1 MKLSQLKKIIK
12 EEIANVMHEGVY
24 DPGILKAVFL
34 AGGPGS
40 GKSTVGNA
48 LFGVTKAG
56 FSMEGL
62 KNVNSDKFFE
72 FLLQK
77 GGFSSNLAAASKED
91 FLKIT
96 TGETSP
102 RERAKVMSNKAYAS
116 YLVGRLGVLIDGT
129 GDDPNKLITKAEM
142 LKNEFGYDVCM
153 VFVNTPL
160 EKAQERNLGR
170 DRKLPASTVEE
181 IWNAAQA
188 AKKVYEGYFG
198 NAFMEAIN
206 DKDSAPGQ
214 PISIDPQVD
223 KFARSFM
230 RKPIQNPVGKQWVS
244 QQLAA
249 KKQ

>member
-1 MKLSQLKKIIK
+1 MKLSQLKRIIK
-12 EEIANVMHEGVY
+12 EEIANVMQEGVY

-72 FLLQK
+72 FLLKK
-77 GGFSSNLAAASKED
+77 GGFSSDLASLSPED
-91 FLKIT
+91 FEKVT
-96 TGETSP
+96 QGAGSP
-102 RERAKVMSNKAYAS
+102 RLRAKELFKNTYAI
-116 YLVGRLGVLIDGT
+116 YLNGRLGLLIDGT
-129 GDDPNKLITKAEM
+129 GDDPQKIIRQSEE
-142 LKNEFGYDVCM
+142 LKNTFGYDTSM

-160 EKAQERNLGR
+160 EKAQERNSKR
-170 DRKLPASTVEE
+170 ERKLPASLVDE

-188 AKKVYEGYFG
+188 AKKEYESYFG
-198 NAFMEAIN
+198 NAFIEAIN

>member
-12 EEIANVMHEGVY
+12 EEIQNVMHEGVY
-24 DPGILKAVFL
+24 DPGTLKAVFL

-56 FSMEGL
+56 FTMEGM

-72 FLLQK
+72 FLLTK
-77 GGFSSNLAAASKED
+77 GGFSFDLASLSKAD
-91 FLKIT
+91 FEKVT
-96 TGETSP
+96 QGADSP
-102 RERAKVMSNKAYAS
+102 RGRAKEMFRKSYAFF
-116 YLVGRLGVLIDGT
+116 LNGRLGLLIDGT
-129 GDDPNKLITKAEM
+129 ADDPQKLIKQSEE
-142 LKNEFGYDVCM
+142 LKNMFGYDTCM

-160 EKAQERNLGR
+160 EKALERNNKR
-170 DRKLPASTVEE
+170 ERKLPADIVEE
-181 IWNAAQA
+181 IWTAAQA
-188 AKKVYEGYFG
+188 AKKEYENYFG

-214 PISIDPQVD
+214 PIAIEPQVE

-230 RKPIQNPVGKQWVS
+230 RKPVQNQVGKEWIAQE
-244 QQLAA
+244 LAN
-249 KKQ
+249 KKR

>member
-1 MKLSQLKKIIK
+1 MKISQLKRIIK
-12 EEIANVMHEGVY
+12 EEIENVMFEGVY
-24 DPGILKAVFL
+24 DPGVLKAVFL

-72 FLLQK
+72 FLLKK
-77 GGFSSNLAAASKED
+77 GGFSSDLASLSPEE
-91 FLKIT
+91 FEKIT
-96 TGETSP
+96 QGAGSP
-102 RERAKVMSNKAYAS
+102 RMRAKEMFKKSYAV
-116 YLVGRLGVLIDGT
+116 YLNGRLGLLIDST
-129 GDDPNKLITKAEM
+129 GDDAQKIIRQSEE
-142 LKNEFGYDVCM
+142 LKNEFGYDTSM

-160 EKAQERNLGR
+160 EKALERNNNR
-170 DRKLPASTVEE
+170 DRKLPASLVEE

-188 AKKVYEGYFG
+188 AKKEYERYFG
-198 NAFMEAIN
+198 SSFVEVIN

-214 PISIDPQVD
+214 PIIIDNKVE

-230 RKPIQNPVGKQWVS
+230 RQPVINSVGKEWMK

-249 KKQ
+249 KKR